1 MWGDGGHVIATSIER
16 GAALSTA
23 IIPQRLFAPPAA
35 VSVPKGT
42 QVFTFDAAT
51 LNLHTPGAATSGPIT
66 TTTDGVFGD
75 RAGAGASA
83 VGSVRPPRRRAL
95 RARGRGDHHAR
106 PAAGARLHGRGRRGH
121 GAAQGHD
128 REGRRGGRGVR
139 VVSDPLDTLLARD
152 SDVPPEVDEP
162 EVDDPGDEPA
172 DDVETDQEE
181 AS

>member
-66 TTTDGVFGD
+66 TTTDGVLGI
-75 RAGAGASA
+75 AQAPA
-83 VGSVRPPRRRAL
+83 RPPSGPFVRLAD
-95 RARGRGDHHAR
+95 GRYVRD
-106 PAAGARLHGRGRRGH
+106 PRLGM
-121 GAAQGHD
+121 
-128 REGRRGGRGVR
+128 
-139 VVSDPLDTLLARD
+139 T
-152 SDVPPEVDEP
+152 
-162 EVDDPGDEPA
+162 
-172 DDVETDQEE
+172 T
-181 AS
+181 